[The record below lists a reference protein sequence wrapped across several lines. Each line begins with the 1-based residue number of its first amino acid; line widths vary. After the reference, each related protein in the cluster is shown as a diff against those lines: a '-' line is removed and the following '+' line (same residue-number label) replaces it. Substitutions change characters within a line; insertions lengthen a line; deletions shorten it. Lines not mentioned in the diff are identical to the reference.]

1 MLLRSSCTAGPERLR
16 GSRSGAVVSR
26 RGRRGTKKRQRTRLC
41 RFSHHVPSRKITKRS
56 IAQPRQCRGQ
66 SRRYHPR
73 SHPPILPERRIRR
86 ICPLSVLSPPAP
98 GDASRPRLYLVF
110 DIIAPL
116 YADCKGKNEKFA
128 FPSQWDFGSF
138 AGVPRRGAGV
148 RPVPGRGEVRRRPRA
163 SKPPFSFSE
172 EKEKAP
178 FDGVKR
184 KRLGGGIPGFAR
196 NARGAFYGGF
206 GLVGTCGPL
215 PIQPHM
221 EVAKAG
227 GISGYPQLLFS
238 LPHLGCCG

>member
-148 RPVPGRGEVRRRPRA
+148 RPVPGRGGVRRRPQA
-163 SKPPFSFSE
+163 SKPFPVRTGVPGKPGGFAAVPPRGC
-172 EKEKAP
+172 AP
-178 FDGVKR
+178 HSSSGQTALYSGRPAGEGIPHTAPLPLLFPTATATPGC
-184 KRLGGGIPGFAR
+184 GGGPLLVAPKR
-196 NARGAFYGGF
+196 RCAF
-206 GLVGTCGPL
+206 
-215 PIQPHM
+215 
-221 EVAKAG
+221 
-227 GISGYPQLLFS
+227 
-238 LPHLGCCG
+238 

>member
-73 SHPPILPERRIRR
+73 SHPPIPPERRIRR

-116 YADCKGKNEKFA
+116 YADCKGKMKNLHFHPNGILA
-128 FPSQWDFGSF
+128 VLRGSL
-138 AGVPRRGAGV
+138 AGV
-148 RPVPGRGEVRRRPRA
+148 RGCAPSRGVGECGEGR
-163 SKPPFSFSE
+163 
-172 EKEKAP
+172 
-178 FDGVKR
+178 
-184 KRLGGGIPGFAR
+184 RLQ
-196 NARGAFYGGF
+196 N
-206 GLVGTCGPL
+206 
-215 PIQPHM
+215 
-221 EVAKAG
+221 
-227 GISGYPQLLFS
+227 LF
-238 LPHLGCCG
+238 P